1 MWKVFRMAKVYSDED
16 VSLKPLEGKTLAVV
30 GYGIQ
35 GRAQALNLRD
45 SGLDVIVG
53 VRRGKSWS
61 LAEREGF
68 QVHSVGDAVA
78 KADVVLYL
86 LPDMV
91 QPDVWAREV
100 EPNIGDGT
108 VVNFAHGFTIHYGL
122 IKPKKEL
129 DVVMVAPKAP
139 GAAVREEY
147 LRGRGV
153 PALVAVYQDYSGM
166 AKDFALAIAK
176 GIGATRSGVIE
187 TTFAEETETD
197 LIGEQNVLV
206 GGLMELLMKGWET
219 LVDMGYQPEV
229 AYFEALNEAKL
240 IMDLIWRYG
249 IKGMLERVSVT
260 ARYGGLTVGPKVLDD
275 GVKDRMRRYA
285 ERVVSGEFANE
296 WVRTYKNNGGKL
308 EELLRKVEEHPI
320 EKVGNQVRKLVFGH
334 EQK

>member
-1 MWKVFRMAKVYSDED
+1 MAKVYVDED
-16 VSLKPLEGKTLAVV
+16 VSLDPLEDKTLAVV

-45 SGLDVIVG
+45 SGLNVIVG
-53 VRRGKSWS
+53 VRKGKSWD
-61 LAEREGF
+61 LAEKEGF
-68 QVHSVGDAVA
+68 KVYSVGDAVA
-78 KADVVLYL
+78 EADVVLYL

-91 QPDVWAREV
+91 QPDVWATEV
-100 EPNIGDGT
+100 EPNIRDGA

-122 IKPKKEL
+122 IKPKREL

-147 LRGRGV
+147 LRGKGA

-166 AKDFALAIAK
+166 AEEFALAIAK

-249 IKGMLERVSVT
+249 MKGMLDRVSVT
-260 ARYGGLTVGPKVLDD
+260 ARYGGLTVGPKVLNDE
-275 GVKDRMRRYA
+275 VKDRMRRYA

-296 WVRTYKNNGGKL
+296 WIRTYRNNGRKL
-308 EELLRKVEEHPI
+308 EELLRKIEEHPI
-320 EKVGNQVRKLVFGH
+320 EEVGRQVRKLVFG
-334 EQK
+334 

>member
-1 MWKVFRMAKVYSDED
+1 MAKMYTDGD
-16 VSLKPLEGKTLAVV
+16 VSLDPLMGKKVAVA

-45 SGLDVIVG
+45 SGVDVIVG
-53 VRRGKSWS
+53 VRRGKSWER
-61 LAEREGF
+61 AEGEGF
-68 QVHSVGDAVA
+68 EVYEVGEAVS
-78 KADVVLYL
+78 KADVILYL

-91 QPDVWAREV
+91 QPDVWMNEV
-100 EPNIGDGT
+100 EPNLGDGA
-108 VVNFAHGFTIHYGL
+108 VVDFAHGFTVHYGL
-122 IKPKKEL
+122 IKPKSSV

-139 GAAVREEY
+139 GAAVREEF

-153 PALVAVYQDYSGM
+153 PALVAVHQDSSGM
-166 AKDFALAIAK
+166 ALEYALAIAK
-176 GIGATRSGVIE
+176 GIGATRAGVIE

-206 GGLMELLMKGWET
+206 GGLMELILKGWET

-285 ERVVSGEFANE
+285 ERVVSGEFARE
-296 WVRTYKNNGGKL
+296 WVKVYRNGGGRFN
-308 EELLRKVEEHPI
+308 ELMRRVEEHPI
-320 EKVGNQVRKLVFGH
+320 EEVGRRVRRLIFG
-334 EQK
+334 E

>member
-1 MWKVFRMAKVYSDED
+1 MANVYLDED

-45 SGLDVIVG
+45 SGLNVIVG
-53 VRRGKSWS
+53 VRKGKSWD
-61 LAEREGF
+61 LAKKEGF
-68 QVHSVGDAVA
+68 EVYSVGDAVA

-91 QPDVWAREV
+91 QPDVWVREV
-100 EPNIGDGT
+100 EPNLKEGA

-122 IKPKKEL
+122 IKPRREL

-147 LRGRGV
+147 LRGKGA

-275 GVKDRMRRYA
+275 EVKDKMRRYA

-296 WVRTYKNNGGKL
+296 WVRTYRNNGGKL
-308 EELLRKVEEHPI
+308 KELMRKVEEHPI
-320 EKVGNQVRKLVFGH
+320 EEVGRQVRRLVFG
-334 EQK
+334 E

>member
-1 MWKVFRMAKVYSDED
+1 MAKMYTDED
-16 VSLKPLEGKTLAVV
+16 VSLDPLRGKTVAVI

-45 SGLDVIVG
+45 SGLNVIVG
-53 VRRGKSWS
+53 VRKGKSWDR
-61 LAEREGF
+61 AVEDGF
-68 QVHSVGDAVA
+68 QVFEVGEAVS
-78 KADVVLYL
+78 KADVILYL

-91 QPDVWAREV
+91 QPDVWVSQV
-100 EPNIGDGT
+100 EPNLRDGS
-108 VVNFAHGFTIHYGL
+108 VVDFAHGFTIHYGL
-122 IKPKKEL
+122 IKPKGSV

-153 PALVAVYQDYSGM
+153 PALVAVHQDSSGSAM
-166 AKDFALAIAK
+166 AHALAIAK
-176 GIGATRSGVIE
+176 GIGATRAGVIE

-206 GGLMELLMKGWET
+206 GGLMELILKGWET

-249 IKGMLERVSVT
+249 MKGMLERVSVT

-296 WVRTYKNNGGKL
+296 WIKVYRNGSGRL
-308 EELLRKVEEHPI
+308 EELMKRVEEHPI
-320 EKVGNQVRKLVFGH
+320 EEVGRRMRRLIFGK
-334 EQK
+334 E

>member
-1 MWKVFRMAKVYSDED
+1 MAKVYLDKD
-16 VSLKPLEGKTLAVV
+16 VSLEPLEGKTLAVA

-45 SGLDVIVG
+45 SGLNVIVG
-53 VRRGKSWS
+53 VRKGKSWD
-61 LAEREGF
+61 LAEKEGF
-68 QVHSVGDAVA
+68 KVYSVGDAVA
-78 KADVVLYL
+78 EADAVLYL
-86 LPDMV
+86 LPDMA

-100 EPNIGDGT
+100 EPNLKEGA
-108 VVNFAHGFTIHYGL
+108 VVNFAHGFAIHYGL
-122 IKPKKEL
+122 IKPRKEL

-147 LRGRGV
+147 LKGKGA
-153 PALVAVYQDYSGM
+153 PALVAIYQDYSGM
-166 AKDFALAIAK
+166 AKEFALAIAK

-249 IKGMLERVSVT
+249 IKGMLDRVSVT

-285 ERVVSGEFANE
+285 ERVVSGEFARE
-296 WVRTYKNNGGKL
+296 WVKAYRNGGNKL
-308 EELLRKVEEHPI
+308 DDLMRRVESHPI
-320 EKVGNQVRKLVFGH
+320 EKVGHRVRKLIFG
-334 EQK
+334 E